1 MGVLTLSGR
10 EGMPIEVQ
18 FKDTYRIY
26 RGLEFLVN
34 DILATRIVT
43 LSSYCGIFVCL
54 LCYILPNM

>member
-1 MGVLTLSGR
+1 
-10 EGMPIEVQ
+10 MPIEVQ